1 MFYVPHMLFKIWESG
16 KVNGII
22 SGLHQSEALVQE
34 EERITRQGFLVHKMN
49 TRCNTFGFG
58 FPFSR
63 IKSLTDYGTFPET
76 IKHGKSL
83 NIFGH

>member
-34 EERITRQGFLVHKMN
+34 EERLTRQGFLVHKLN
-49 TRCNTFGFG
+49 TRCNTF
-58 FPFSR
+58 FSGSKDLR
-63 IKSLTDYGTFPET
+63 IMEHFMKQLSLVN
-76 IKHGKSL
+76 H
-83 NIFGH
+83 